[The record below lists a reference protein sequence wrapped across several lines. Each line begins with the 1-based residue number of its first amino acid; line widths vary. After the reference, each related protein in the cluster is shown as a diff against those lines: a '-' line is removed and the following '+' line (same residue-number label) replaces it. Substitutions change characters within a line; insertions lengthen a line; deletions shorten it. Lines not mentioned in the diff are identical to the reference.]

1 MAESSQPPVKKFGGN
16 YENDFRPVMN
26 ALHTRLA
33 GTNIKHTAIA
43 AHPINLEGVY
53 IMGLMS
59 NCPDKGV
66 NWINGWNMNAI
77 CTQHEIDRPGPDNAN
92 HREILDSFETILFD
106 NNDKMHVMAVLNQT
120 LKIVLEHF
128 DEDLPEVGEID
139 RLDPFCLFRFL
150 QKMNTN
156 YLNWV
161 KKNSAKLTGS
171 IINEAQNG
179 WKGGNAAE
187 FTRHMRNI
195 RKMMVDLPPSIR
207 MSLSERLIIDMI
219 ITSLSQHEDLK
230 AIHTIIR
237 SKHSEQP
244 DSVTMQFIE
253 EQVTA
258 VLNDI
263 KPKVATVINSN
274 SNEDVVAS
282 IASFFAQQKNRPAT
296 RGKPQRKPQA
306 PRSPISKKAIPLL
319 SSVVW
324 AKMSQE
330 AKDQFLQEKQENQG
344 QQRGGRGG
352 RGRGGRKSQ
361 QQC

>member
-106 NNDKMHVMAVLNQT
+106 NNDKMHVMAVLNQA

-128 DEDLPEVGEID
+128 DEDLPEVGELD

-161 KKNSAKLTGS
+161 KKNSTKLAGS

-187 FTRHMRNI
+187 FTRHTRNI

-219 ITSLSQHEDLK
+219 ITSLSQHEPQG
-230 AIHTIIR
+230 
-237 SKHSEQP
+237 HSHNYSLQAQR
-244 DSVTMQFIE
+244 TTGFGHH
-253 EQVTA
+253 A
-258 VLNDI
+258 VY
-263 KPKVATVINSN
+263 
-274 SNEDVVAS
+274 
-282 IASFFAQQKNRPAT
+282 
-296 RGKPQRKPQA
+296 
-306 PRSPISKKAIPLL
+306 
-319 SSVVW
+319 
-324 AKMSQE
+324 
-330 AKDQFLQEKQENQG
+330 
-344 QQRGGRGG
+344 
-352 RGRGGRKSQ
+352 
-361 QQC
+361 